1 MRWTSEEIAWCCC
14 SRRAVCNSTQIIGI
28 GEESTDFRHF
38 KHVKITE
45 TGVSSLNSVTH
56 SRMVSPIWSFSIAK
70 ALCSFNVCST
80 SEAASGELNASSS
93 DWKTADYA
101 MMKKW
106 IEATI
111 ADERGSEYNVW
122 MGTGTLYVSRN
133 SVETTLGVSSR
144 STESEVDGRVAA
156 LKSNWEAVWSVR
168 VWIRSMIRWRESGWR
183 LETREQKRK
192 VTCFQRIVRIV
203 GVEMDDEEEEDV
215 RR

>member
-45 TGVSSLNSVTH
+45 TGVSSLNSFTH

-101 MMKKW
+101 MMKKRLKRPSRKSE
-106 IEATI
+106 EANTMF
-111 ADERGSEYNVW
+111 EWGLE
-122 MGTGTLYVSRN
+122 
-133 SVETTLGVSSR
+133 
-144 STESEVDGRVAA
+144 
-156 LKSNWEAVWSVR
+156 
-168 VWIRSMIRWRESGWR
+168 RSMCRGVRSKLLWESRRDRPKAKWMDAWRHWNRIEKRCGVWGFGFDRWFVGENRVEDWKRASKRER
-183 LETREQKRK
+183 
-192 VTCFQRIVRIV
+192 
-203 GVEMDDEEEEDV
+203 
-215 RR
+215 